1 MRTTKGQEVA
11 DILAMFQAME
21 KAKSEAYFPGFD
33 TQGREGSHL
42 PWEGGHQRRAEAL
55 RPSMEGKMKPWP
67 RKSHGRH
74 LTEYRKMV
82 SLWTKFGRPKELTAD
97 QAQTLLDILGCP

>member
-1 MRTTKGQEVA
+1 MRRTKDQEVA
-11 DILAMFQAME
+11 DILAMFVAVE
-21 KAKSEAYFPGFD
+21 KANSEAYFPGFD
-33 TQGREGSHL
+33 TEGREGSPL

-55 RPSMEGKMKPWP
+55 RPSMEGRMKPWP

-82 SLWTKFGRPKELTAD
+82 ALWAKWRKPKDLAVE